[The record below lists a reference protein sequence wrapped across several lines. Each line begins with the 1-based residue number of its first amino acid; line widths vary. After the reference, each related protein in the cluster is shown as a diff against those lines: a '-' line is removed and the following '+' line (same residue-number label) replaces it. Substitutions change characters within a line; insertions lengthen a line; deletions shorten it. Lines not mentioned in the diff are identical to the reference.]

1 MDFKLTSVWAMAALE
16 DFFTIKDIERLIM
29 VLSRDFIHSGDENGI
44 YIFISASS
52 GYK

>member
-1 MDFKLTSVWAMAALE
+1 MDFKLTSVWAMAALK

-29 VLSRDFIHSGDENGI
+29 VLSGDFIHSGDENGI

-52 GYK
+52 SYN